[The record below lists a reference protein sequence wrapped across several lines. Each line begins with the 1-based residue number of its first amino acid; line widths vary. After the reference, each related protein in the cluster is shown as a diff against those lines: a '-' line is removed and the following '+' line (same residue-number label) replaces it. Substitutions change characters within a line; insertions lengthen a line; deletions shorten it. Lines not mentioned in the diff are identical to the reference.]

1 METSRK
7 LKEKRTEAINKVT
20 MTGDFLKLVSDPTTD
35 PGSSENIKQD
45 KSQKKRRRKRRGAKK
60 KKRMKEN
67 EENLRDFWDSIK

>member
-45 KSQKKRRRKRRGAKK
+45 KSPKKRRRKRKEEEQKRKK
-60 KKRMKEN
+60 E
-67 EENLRDFWDSIK
+67 

>member
-7 LKEKRTEAINKVT
+7 LKEKRTEAVNKVT

-45 KSQKKRRRKRRGAKK
+45 KSQKKRRRKRKEEEQKRKK
-60 KKRMKEN
+60 E
-67 EENLRDFWDSIK
+67 

>member
-45 KSQKKRRRKRRGAKK
+45 KSQKKRRRKRKEEEQKRKK
-60 KKRMKEN
+60 E
-67 EENLRDFWDSIK
+67 